1 MSLLTLARV
10 LQVHDF
16 AQTLKECEK
25 QIKQLEI
32 ASVGKL
38 RPQSGLVFCV
48 SSDWQFIPRYVS
60 ADGYVCLLQLS
71 SGPQEMRCQ
80 GPYPMCIRKM
90 PKVVRS
96 QLFHKMSYDNK
107 QPLQW
112 VQQDHKALC
121 ESRTLLPS
129 HRSMYVACPCS
140 FCLCWSYF
148 MAFVNC
154 RP

>member
-80 GPYPMCIRKM
+80 GPYPHVYQEDAQGGTQ
-90 PKVVRS
+90 PVVPQDELRQQAATTMGTAGPQSSVRVQDLATIS
-96 QLFHKMSYDNK
+96 QKHVCCL
-107 QPLQW
+107 
-112 VQQDHKALC
+112 
-121 ESRTLLPS
+121 SRFFLLVLVVF
-129 HRSMYVACPCS
+129 YAVG
-140 FCLCWSYF
+140 
-148 MAFVNC
+148 
-154 RP
+154 